1 MKQGANATL
10 LEFLATMDNVI
21 LVSLLQIQRKQQMA
35 LRLKFILEVFFLLI
49 NRINEKH
56 IF

>member
-1 MKQGANATL
+1 MKQGVYATL